1 MIIHQRYKEHF
12 KCVRSPKTLENVL
25 LPVACSVASE
35 TPFTKLIFRFL
46 NAFLR
51 KQIKQHLRVL

>member
-25 LPVACSVASE
+25 LPVACNVASE

-46 NAFLR
+46 NAFL
-51 KQIKQHLRVL
+51 